1 MFRKI
6 TLHSTIHHMILL
18 QNISKSF
25 ANRII
30 LKNTSFHSPEKSRV
44 ALIGNNGA
52 GKTTLLNILCG
63 FDKDYDGQIVRPK
76 SLRLGY
82 LPQNFNQNPEESL
95 LKEAL
100 KGATDLGECIR
111 EREECLERMSSG
123 DCDQKLF
130 DRYEYLEQRFADLGG
145 YEIENQAATILKGL
159 GFKEEQLQDSPKML
173 SGGWRMRIEFAK
185 MLLNRPNFLILDEP
199 TNHLDLPS
207 IEWFEGYLQ
216 KFDGTILFVS
226 HDRDLLNRLSTH
238 VLHLRNG
245 ELTAYTGN
253 FDSFLEEFSLKQ
265 SQNSNVAK
273 HLEKEYEHIE
283 SFVNRFR
290 ASPSKARQV
299 QSRLKMLAKIK
310 VLEDNLEFEK
320 ISDTMSIKIE
330 NPHPCGKEVIRLEKL
345 CVGYDKPLIK
355 NLSLTVNR
363 GTRLAILG
371 ANGLGKST
379 LMKVIFGSMQPLSGD
394 ISFGPKVV
402 AGYFAQEHSNELNEN
417 LSILDNMKEI
427 APNVKEIEAR
437 KLMANLGIYGD
448 DIFKKVKILS
458 GGEKSRAVLA
468 SILLKKPNLLFLDE
482 PTNHLDLSACEIFAD
497 SLTEYTGTVI
507 FISHNRAFIET
518 VATDR
523 LVLEQNGKFR

>member
-1 MFRKI
+1 
-6 TLHSTIHHMILL
+6 MILL
-18 QNISKSF
+18 HNITKSF

-30 LKNTSFHSPEKSRV
+30 LKSASFHSPEKSRV

-63 FDKDYDGQIVRPK
+63 FDNDYDGEIVRPK
-76 SLRLGY
+76 ALKLGY

-95 LKEAL
+95 LREAL
-100 KGATDLGECIR
+100 KGATDLNECIK
-111 EREECLERMSSG
+111 EREECLVKMSSG

-145 YEIENQAATILKGL
+145 YEIENQAAIILKGL
-159 GFKEEQLQDSPKML
+159 GFKEEQLSDSPLTL

-207 IEWFEGYLQ
+207 IEWFENYLQ

-245 ELTAYTGN
+245 ELTSYTGN

-265 SQNSNVAK
+265 SLNSNVAK
-273 HLEKEYEHIE
+273 HLAKEYEHIE

-290 ASPSKARQV
+290 ASPTKARQV

-310 VLEDNLEFEK
+310 VLEDGLKFEK
-320 ISDTMSIKIE
+320 MSDTMSVRIE
-330 NPHPCGKEVIRLEKL
+330 NPHPSGKEVIRLEKL
-345 CVGYDKPLIK
+345 CVGYERPLIK
-355 NLSLTVNR
+355 NLSFTINR
-363 GTRLAILG
+363 GMRLAILG

-379 LMKVIFGSMQPLSGD
+379 LMKVLLGVTQQLSGE
-394 ISFGPKVV
+394 ITLGPKVV
-402 AGYFAQEHSNELNEN
+402 AGYFAQEHSSELNEN
-417 LSILDNMKEI
+417 LSILENMKEI
-427 APNVKEIEAR
+427 TPNVKEMEAR

-448 DIFKKVKILS
+448 DIFKKIKILS

-523 LVLEQNGKFR
+523 LTLEQGGKFTFS